1 MTAVLCSL
9 AATAA
14 VPGAAA
20 VPRTSAA
27 SGASSASEAP
37 GYAFAEGDRSVVG
50 AAGTADAE
58 RLDPGETYRST
69 LPKSGKAYYR
79 LELDA
84 TSSTYAAATAVPA
97 PDASIAA
104 VDGIRVSV
112 QDSDGHACSYDSAIF
127 GAARSPRP
135 VTAWGAREV
144 SPARTLCR
152 EPGTYYLVVERLG
165 TAATAPRAWDL
176 ELAVFSE
183 SRPEKA
189 GATRAPEVWNSAS
202 PAPLGDEPRER
213 RGGAG
218 FGSATAVGQGVW
230 RADIVPGQTLFY
242 KVPVDWGR
250 QLYATADL
258 GSASG
263 GSGYAVGALVLSL
276 YNPVRAQVEDVG
288 VSYDG
293 TQKSAALAPVPPV
306 RYANRYDAGDAVG
319 AMRFAGSYYLVVHL
333 AAQVADRFGTGPFGL
348 TLRVRVAGAGEAGPG
363 YAGRSAPQGVFEV
376 TAQDRAAA
384 EGGAGRDT
392 AMAALAAGGIG
403 MGSVL
408 LLGLG
413 VWTAA
418 ARRKDAQTRARAQNP
433 TA

>member
-1 MTAVLCSL
+1 MCCV

-14 VPGAAA
+14 APGAAA
-20 VPRTSAA
+20 ATRTSAA
-27 SGASSASEAP
+27 SAASSASAAP
-37 GYAFAEGDRSVVG
+37 GYAFAEGARSVVG
-50 AAGTADAE
+50 AAGTSDAG

-79 LELDA
+79 LELDD
-84 TSSTYAAATAVPA
+84 TSSAYASATAVPA

-144 SPARTLCR
+144 SPAKALCR

-165 TAATAPRAWDL
+165 TKDIAPEAWDL

-183 SRPEKA
+183 PGLEKT

-202 PAPLGDEPRER
+202 PAPLGEEPRER
-213 RGGAG
+213 QGGAG

-306 RYANRYDAGDAVG
+306 RYVNRYDVTDAVG

-333 AAQVADRFGTGPFGL
+333 AAQVADRFGAGPFGL
-348 TLRVRVAGAGEAGPG
+348 TLRVRVGGAGEAGPG

-384 EGGAGRDT
+384 DGDAGRST
-392 AMAALAAGGIG
+392 AMTALAAGGIG
-403 MGSVL
+403 TGSVL

-418 ARRKDAQTRARAQNP
+418 ARRRDAQTRVSAQNP